1 MPNPSKPLSLSAAS
15 GLALGLTAITT
26 IVLGGAGYRLGWWHF
41 LPGLAASE
49 WATYASG
56 LALVLSAVG
65 LNQTRPGG
73 TRRGLWQ
80 AAAGLLL
87 ALLPLGMAAQWE
99 YATRTTPAI
108 NDISTDT
115 RDAPVFWEMPTPTD
129 YPGGKTAELQRT
141 AYPDVLPL
149 KLAAAS
155 DKVFEHALAV
165 AKDKGWTVVASAP
178 EEGRIEATASSL
190 LYGFVDEV
198 AIRIKPV
205 DGGAV
210 VDVRSRSR
218 IGKVDR
224 GVNARRIRGY
234 LAALAKRSVSP

>member
-1 MPNPSKPLSLSAAS
+1 MPNPPKPLSLSATS
-15 GLALGLTAITT
+15 SLVVGLAAVTT
-26 IVLGGAGYRLGWWHF
+26 IVLGGVGYRQGWWHF

-65 LNQTRPGG
+65 LKQTRPGG
-73 TRRGLWQ
+73 TRRGLWP

-108 NDISTDT
+108 NDISTDIQ
-115 RDAPVFWEMPTPTD
+115 DAPVFWDMPTPTD
-129 YPGGKTAELQRT
+129 YPGGQTAELQRA

-149 KLAAAS
+149 KLATPPE
-155 DKVFEHALAV
+155 KVFEYALAV
-165 AKDKGWTVVASAP
+165 AKNKGWTVVASAP

-210 VDVRSRSR
+210 VDMRSRSR

-224 GVNARRIRGY
+224 GVNARRIRGF
-234 LAALAKRSVSP
+234 LADLKKNAAG